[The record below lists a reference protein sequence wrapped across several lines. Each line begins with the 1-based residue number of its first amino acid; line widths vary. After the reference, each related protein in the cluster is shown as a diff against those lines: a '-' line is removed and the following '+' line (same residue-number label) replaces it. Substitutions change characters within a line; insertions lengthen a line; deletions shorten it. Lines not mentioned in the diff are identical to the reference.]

1 MYLENLSLT
10 YFKNYQ
16 DCNLNFSENINCILG
31 PNGSGKTN
39 LLDAIY
45 YLSFTKSAFSA
56 IEQQNIHHGQDFYA
70 VRGSFDHSEKK
81 TRVQCSFKSGE
92 KKIVKKDGTP
102 YPKISD
108 HIGVFPVVLISPY
121 DTDILRDGSSIRRK
135 FMDAIISQLDPG
147 YLQNLLKYQRTL
159 LQRNQL
165 LKEFAIKHKFD
176 AHLLASYDEPL
187 LFLGE
192 KIAQRR
198 DEFVKQFLPL
208 FQNHYQTLCE
218 ASETVGIKYKSDA
231 LDSEFQQRFLNNHQR
246 DLSLQR
252 TELGIHKDDL
262 ICLLEDH
269 LIRKIGSQGQQKSF
283 VVALKL
289 AQFELIHQEKG
300 FKPILLLDD
309 IFDKL
314 DDHRIGKLIEM
325 VSGNRFGQIFITD
338 ARPERTGRILE
349 TVQNDIRKI
358 HVKRG
363 KASEAI
369 S

>member
-16 DCNLNFSENINCILG
+16 ECSLNFSENINCILG

-56 IEQQNIHHGQDFYA
+56 VEQQNIHHGQEFYS
-70 VRGSFDHSEKK
+70 VRGAFQHSTKK

-92 KKIVKKDGTP
+92 KKVVKKDGNP
-102 YPKISD
+102 YQKISD
-108 HIGVFPVVLISPY
+108 HIGRFPVVLISPY

-135 FMDAIISQLDPG
+135 FMDVIISQLDPG

-165 LKEFAIKHKFD
+165 LKEFASKQKFD
-176 AHLLASYDEPL
+176 AHLLASYDQPL
-187 LFLGE
+187 LILGE
-192 KIAQRR
+192 KIAHRR
-198 DEFVKQFLPL
+198 QEFVGQFMPL
-208 FQNHYQTLCE
+208 FQDHYRTLCE
-218 ASETVGIKYKSDA
+218 ASESVGIQYKSEA
-231 LDSEFQQRFLNNHQR
+231 LDAEFQRRFLNNYQR

-252 TELGIHKDDL
+252 TELGVHKDDL
-262 ICLLEDH
+262 ICLLGDH

-289 AQFELIHQEKG
+289 AQFDLIHLEKG

-338 ARPERTGRILE
+338 ARPERTDRILE
-349 TVQNDIRKI
+349 TVEDEIRKI
-358 HVKRG
+358 RVEQGHV
-363 KASEAI
+363 AEADG
-369 S
+369 